1 MIESKDKEV
10 EDNSIHFRAVRIV
23 PNDSPVANLANLY
36 GQQPPAI
43 QSTKLVTRPVTVV
56 TTVSTDVTTPLT
68 VTLGAREI
76 LTEIVEPTTTVTIM
90 SSLILLPH
98 DIIQTVLNS

>member
-1 MIESKDKEV
+1 M
-10 EDNSIHFRAVRIV
+10 RIV
-23 PNDSPVANLANLY
+23 PNDSPMANLANLY
-36 GQQPPAI
+36 GGQGGQQPPAI

-56 TTVSTDVTTPLT
+56 TTISTDVTTPLT

-90 SSLILLPH
+90 SSLHPA
-98 DIIQTVLNS
+98 VS